1 MSIEERLERIER
13 LLVIGNKEALTTNEV
28 ALMLDIA
35 VQTVRNLMHDK
46 AIPYY
51 KRGGKAFF
59 RKSEIEAWMLTGQRI
74 ATNEEISSKAS
85 TIIAIK
91 KMNKK
96 QTNQIVQQ

>member
-28 ALMLDIA
+28 ALMLDMA

-51 KRGGKAFF
+51 KRGGKAYF
-59 RKSEIEAWMLTGQRI
+59 RKSEIEAWMLKGQRI
-74 ATNEEISSKAS
+74 VSNEEIAAEAS
-85 TIIAIK
+85 TYIAIK
-91 KMNKK
+91 RMNTK
-96 QTNQIVQQ
+96 QAQQ

>member
-13 LLVIGNKEALTTNEV
+13 LLVIGNKEALNTNEV
-28 ALMLDIA
+28 ALMLDMA
-35 VQTVRNLMHDK
+35 VQTVRNLMHNK

-74 ATNEEISSKAS
+74 DSNEEIASKAS
-85 TIIAIK
+85 TLIAIK